1 MFPYLLL
8 FNDAPLICPAC
19 LRRELVIK
27 VMKDAAIL
35 LLNKSYSPKV
45 RLCGCQRVNSVG
57 IDSCEEIITMI
68 LKILPYAR
76 YIILAT
82 GAVRSASRC
91 RKGHL

>member
-1 MFPYLLL
+1 
-8 FNDAPLICPAC
+8 
-19 LRRELVIK
+19 
-27 VMKDAAIL
+27 MKDVTIL

-45 RLCGCQRVNSVG
+45 HLCGCQAVNSVG
-57 IDSCEEIITMI
+57 VDSCEEIITMI

-82 GAVRSASRC
+82 GAVRSSSRC